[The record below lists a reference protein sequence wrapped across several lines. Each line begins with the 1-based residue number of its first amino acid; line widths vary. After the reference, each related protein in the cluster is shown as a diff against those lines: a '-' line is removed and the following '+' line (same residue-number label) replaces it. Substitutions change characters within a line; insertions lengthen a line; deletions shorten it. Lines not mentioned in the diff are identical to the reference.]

1 MPFSSIVAQD
11 IDELVADLSTVLP
24 RFAGKTVLIT
34 GAGGFLMSYIV
45 DVLARWSEGRARDG
59 VRILALD
66 NFKTGL
72 PERLAHLSGAPSFRL
87 ITHDIAQPV
96 ELDEP
101 VHFIVHGASIASPTV
116 YRQFPLETIDAN
128 VGGTRFL
135 LDFARRHAVE
145 GMLVMS
151 TSEIYGD
158 PDPAFIPTPEEYR
171 GYVSCTG
178 PRACYD
184 ESKRM
189 AETLAVTFHRQ
200 HGTPVNLIRPF
211 NVYGP
216 GLRLDD
222 KRVLPDFM
230 TQVLADRPIEMLSD
244 GRPTRAFCY
253 VTDAIALMMR
263 VLASRI
269 SGEPFNT
276 GSDEQEISMGDL
288 ARIVAQA
295 GAEVLGRP
303 PVDVRLQVSDDVDY
317 LTGNP
322 QRRCADLRK
331 SRAAF
336 PDWKI
341 RVPLASGLS
350 RTFQHHVERQRPPS

>member
-158 PDPAFIPTPEEYR
+158 PDPASGATTSA
-171 GYVSCTG
+171 SC
-178 PRACYD
+178 
-184 ESKRM
+184 
-189 AETLAVTFHRQ
+189 
-200 HGTPVNLIRPF
+200 
-211 NVYGP
+211 
-216 GLRLDD
+216 
-222 KRVLPDFM
+222 
-230 TQVLADRPIEMLSD
+230 
-244 GRPTRAFCY
+244 
-253 VTDAIALMMR
+253 
-263 VLASRI
+263 
-269 SGEPFNT
+269 
-276 GSDEQEISMGDL
+276 
-288 ARIVAQA
+288 
-295 GAEVLGRP
+295 
-303 PVDVRLQVSDDVDY
+303 
-317 LTGNP
+317 
-322 QRRCADLRK
+322 
-331 SRAAF
+331 
-336 PDWKI
+336 
-341 RVPLASGLS
+341 
-350 RTFQHHVERQRPPS
+350 RTS